1 MVSATLL
8 LVLMLFDD
16 IYERTMIVTV
26 QPLR

>member
-16 IYERTMIVTV
+16 IYERTMIATV